1 MGSMRKVMEEKA
13 TKIPAT
19 SAKRSNEVVKKVSIS
34 EFAALNARMKPIIDE
49 NRKIL
54 IDSYELA
61 KDDWVR

>member
-19 SAKRSNEVVKKVSIS
+19 SAKHSNDVVKRVSIS
-34 EFAALNARMKPIIDE
+34 EFTVLNARLKPIIDE
-49 NRKIL
+49 NKTIL